1 MVGRKECDIIKQMPR
16 FFERGIVV
24 YLADP
29 LISEAVADIVSA
41 VHKAAVAHKAVG
53 AVRKAA
59 AAAVRRVAAVDRNG
73 AAGDRTS
80 AGHRKADPYRAYRQD
95 TWARAHIDW

>member
-1 MVGRKECDIIKQMPR
+1 MPR
-16 FFERGIVV
+16 SKKRGIVV

-41 VHKAAVAHKAVG
+41 VHKAAAAHKAVG
-53 AVRKAA
+53 AVRRAVAAVVRKAA
-59 AAAVRRVAAVDRNG
+59 AAVRNG

-80 AGHRKADPYRAYRQD
+80 AGHHKADPYRAYRQD
-95 TWARAHIDW
+95 TWARDQIGW